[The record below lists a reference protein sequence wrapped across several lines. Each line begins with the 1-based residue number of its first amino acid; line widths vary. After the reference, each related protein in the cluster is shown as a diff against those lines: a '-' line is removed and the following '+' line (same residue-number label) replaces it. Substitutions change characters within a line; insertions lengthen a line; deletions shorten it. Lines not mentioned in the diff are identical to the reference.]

1 MSVLHKFKKI
11 TALTL
16 ACLTALTSIPITSF
30 AATGVGGNASGSST
44 GGVVTSSGGDFG
56 VNIYP
61 DRTGR
66 IGIRL
71 SFVDNIE
78 LNGV

>member
-16 ACLTALTSIPITSF
+16 ACLTALTSF

-44 GGVVTSSGGDFG
+44 GGVV
-56 VNIYP
+56 ICP
-61 DRTGR
+61 KQ
-66 IGIRL
+66 
-71 SFVDNIE
+71 
-78 LNGV
+78 